1 MQKDIHP
8 EYNNVCFTD
17 ISTGRKFITK
27 STMRSRKKE
36 MIDGEEYYIV
46 ICDLTMD
53 SHSVYTGKKTMVDTT
68 GRVERFQNR
77 SRKRGV

>member
-1 MQKDIHP
+1 
-8 EYNNVCFTD
+8 
-17 ISTGRKFITK
+17 
-27 STMRSRKKE
+27 MRSRKKE